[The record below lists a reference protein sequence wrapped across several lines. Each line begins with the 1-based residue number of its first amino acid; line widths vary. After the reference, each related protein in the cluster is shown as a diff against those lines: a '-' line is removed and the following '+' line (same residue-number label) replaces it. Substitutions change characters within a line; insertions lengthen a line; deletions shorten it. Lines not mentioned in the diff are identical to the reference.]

1 MYNTESESVSTTEI
15 PKSAIFAES
24 EMTLEKAKILAA
36 KSLLKAKESLSDDK
50 NDETKLNAIKEIE
63 NELDELKELKL
74 NKNEEVEVIPA
85 NSVLVNLVTK
95 IRNAVVKSLDMI
107 SCIKMWIQLKIPKIE
122 DGNNFGVG
130 IQEECVD
137 ECNKAEDMSFSM
149 LEHTSKIFPA
159 RGELITKVIKH
170 PQIRDYYQSVIE
182 YDQMEYTNLKLGLVD
197 LRYIFIIII

>member
-107 SCIKMWIQLKIPKIE
+107 SGIKMWIQLKIPKIE
-122 DGNNFGVG
+122 DGNNSGVG